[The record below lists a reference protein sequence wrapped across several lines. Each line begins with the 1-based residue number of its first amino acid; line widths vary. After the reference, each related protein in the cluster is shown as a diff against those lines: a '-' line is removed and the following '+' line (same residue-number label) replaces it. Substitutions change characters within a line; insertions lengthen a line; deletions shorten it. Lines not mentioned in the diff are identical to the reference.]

1 MMKVYGV
8 AAQAHSVEET
18 FKNFESENLSIM
30 MKKKWINMLMGMC
43 AAVLLLSLGG
53 CGKEDI
59 LDERTEDA
67 AEEDAAVVNMASVT
81 FNLQMEGTSRA
92 TYDLSGF
99 DVYAY
104 VYQDKKVALHDGWS
118 NEEYEYY
125 KAEKIEGNKYETELP
140 ENEEGL
146 VLGVTERYRYR
157 IVFLA
162 APKGSTVLNGSVRD
176 DYNEAMTEIFN
187 WYVNEGDKSDNAV
200 YRNIADIAYDEDDEK
215 LVNTDVNPVLYHEDG
230 EFALTITKDV
240 LAGGKKVKVEIGNV
254 PRQMYF
260 ADKGEADSYVGT
272 QNLTKEFDIN
282 PETEGDQTFTIHSL
296 PQYDGITCK
305 VWLYNEEG
313 KMYSFSSFDSVAGVQ
328 IRPNTITKVKLSNK
342 GFTFGIDLED
352 GVWDGPNVANN

>member
-1 MMKVYGV
+1 MVKVYGV

-104 VYQDKKVALHDGWS
+104 VYQDKKATFDDWS
-118 NEEYEYY
+118 DEGYEYY

-140 ENEEGL
+140 EKKSI
-146 VLGVTERYRYR
+146 LGRITERYRYR

-162 APKGSTVLNGSVRD
+162 APKGSTVLNGSVRGN
-176 DYNEAMTEIFN
+176 YNEAMTEIFN

-254 PRQMYF
+254 PGQMYF

-296 PQYDGITCK
+296 PQYDGITCR

-313 KMYSFSSFDSVAGVQ
+313 KMYSFSSFDSAAGVQ

>member
-1 MMKVYGV
+1 
-8 AAQAHSVEET
+8 
-18 FKNFESENLSIM
+18 M

-104 VYQDKKVALHDGWS
+104 VYQDEKAALDDWS
-118 NEEYEYY
+118 DEEYKYY
-125 KAEKIEGNKYETELP
+125 KVEKIIEDNKYETELP
-140 ENEEGL
+140 ENKEGIF
-146 VLGVTERYRYR
+146 GITERYRYR

-162 APKGSTVLNGSVRD
+162 APKGSTVLNGSVSD
-176 DYNEAMTEIFN
+176 DYNEAKTEIFN

-200 YRNIADIAYDEDDEK
+200 YRNIADIAYDEKNEK
-215 LVNTDVNPVLYHEDG
+215 LVNTDVNPNPVLYHEDG

-254 PRQMYF
+254 PKQMYF
-260 ADKGEADSYVGT
+260 ADKGEEDSYVGT

-282 PETEGDQTFTIHSL
+282 PETEGGQTFTIHSL

-313 KMYSFSSFDSVAGVQ
+313 KMYSFSSFDSAAGVQ
-328 IRPNTITKVKLSNK
+328 ILPNTITKVELSNK